1 MGTNG
6 DGALRGLFGGTLYY
20 LDATFELSC
29 IEATLGLCTKLAMTA
44 SSKESQAVLTQHP
57 SRAFNQLY
65 FRSHA
70 GPTYGRKGKA
80 RRHSLIADMGRFALQ
95 FRCLLVVQML
105 IHGNL
110 LENPLPP
117 TLLATLITAQH
128 MRPFQ
133 PLPMIFPPILLF
145 SSYLNINS
153 YKIDAAGITMAWS
166 GLYLLLASRR
176 KQVSIQYVRELPCY
190 GITLRPLGQP
200 HLISTSVNL
209 FLIVTEVS
217 TEIWCSRNNTW
228 RNLGSLRY

>member
-1 MGTNG
+1 
-6 DGALRGLFGGTLYY
+6 
-20 LDATFELSC
+20 
-29 IEATLGLCTKLAMTA
+29 MTA
-44 SSKESQAVLTQHP
+44 AAVLSQHP
-57 SRAFNQLY
+57 SRAFNQLC

-70 GPTYGRKGKA
+70 RPTYGRKGKA
-80 RRHSLIADMGRFALQ
+80 RSHSLIADMGRFAFQ
-95 FRCLLVVQML
+95 FHCLPVVQIL

-153 YKIDAAGITMAWS
+153 YKIDAAGITAAWS

-176 KQVSIQYVRELPCY
+176 KQVGLSNMFESCLATALPCS
-190 GITLRPLGQP
+190 
-200 HLISTSVNL
+200 HWVNH
-209 FLIVTEVS
+209 I
-217 TEIWCSRNNTW
+217 
-228 RNLGSLRY
+228 